1 MLLRIQLENIGL
13 FPTILTAFHNVLP
26 MEQNCIY
33 GRYFYGISKQS
44 SPAASVILWWANTKR
59 FKGEHQKR
67 LIKRSKPKRVKN
79 RSRLYGFAMAW
90 AIFDQNDVFS
100 HINSNDEGDILSW
113 IQIQPGMQ
121 LVGLDLYGKHWKHQ
135 FTYWLFSNGF
145 RLCIYSTL
153 VHWTSV
159 STNIIY
165 KKIASL
171 AFNYYNYNLITL
183 NQLFA
188 HCSK

>member
-1 MLLRIQLENIGL
+1 MCCRWNRTVYMEDIFMEYQSNPAQLLLSFCGGQT
-13 FPTILTAFHNVLP
+13 PTDLR
-26 MEQNCIY
+26 E
-33 GRYFYGISKQS
+33 
-44 SPAASVILWWANTKR
+44 NTK
-59 FKGEHQKR
+59 KS

-79 RSRLYGFAMAW
+79 RSRLYGFAVAW